1 MLKISLND
9 EWIEVDQTRLSDAM
23 LAWNYHSK
31 KCAVAVN
38 GEFVPRSDYQ
48 DIVLKEGDTVDV
60 VAPVGGG

>member
-9 EWIEVDQTRLSDAM
+9 EWVDVPEPRLAAAM
-23 LAWNYHSK
+23 AHWNYDCN

-38 GEFVPRSDYQ
+38 GEFVPRSNYEAVTLND
-48 DIVLKEGDTVDV
+48 GDRVDV

>member
-1 MLKISLND
+1 MLRINLND
-9 EWIEVDQTRLSDAM
+9 EWVEIGKTRLDDAM
-23 LAWNYHSK
+23 AAWNYHSR

-48 DIVLKEGDTVDV
+48 ETVLKDGDTVDV